1 MKIAGW
7 LIALLLVAL
16 GAVFAIH
23 NRDVVKL
30 NLWPFPIELELPSF
44 GLVLLALLIGFLV
57 GAGAS
62 WFAGAKWRRLAR
74 ARGKQVD
81 RLVREVEDV
90 KQRLNKA
97 NETVVPIEAQDTRPG
112 SVPATTER

>member
-7 LIALLLVAL
+7 LVALFLVAL

-23 NRDVVKL
+23 NRAVVKL
-30 NLWPFPIELELPSF
+30 DLWPFPIEMELPSF
-44 GLVLLALLIGFLV
+44 GLVLLSLLIGFLV
-57 GAGAS
+57 GAASS
-62 WFAGAKWRRLAR
+62 WFAGSKWRRLAR

-81 RLVREVEDV
+81 GLVREVEDL
-90 KQRLNKA
+90 KQRLNQA
-97 NETVVPIEAQDTRPG
+97 NETLVPIEAQGARPG